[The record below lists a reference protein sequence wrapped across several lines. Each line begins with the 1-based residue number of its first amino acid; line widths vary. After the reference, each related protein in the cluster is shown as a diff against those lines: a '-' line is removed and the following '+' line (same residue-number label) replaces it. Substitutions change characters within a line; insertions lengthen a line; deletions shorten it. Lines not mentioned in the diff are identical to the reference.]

1 MKDLAEIAKIN
12 YSEDKVFKL
21 NSINFKD
28 EFEMLDR
35 LKKMHSRILNIKA
48 ATKIQKIARGWLIRK
63 RLRLLI

>member
-1 MKDLAEIAKIN
+1 MKELAEIAKIN

-28 EFEMLDR
+28 EFEMLER